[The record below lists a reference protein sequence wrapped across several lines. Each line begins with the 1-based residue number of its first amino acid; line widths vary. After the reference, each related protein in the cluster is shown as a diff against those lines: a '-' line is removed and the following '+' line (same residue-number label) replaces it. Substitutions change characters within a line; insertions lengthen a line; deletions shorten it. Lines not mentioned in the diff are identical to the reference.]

1 MPFGLFFDYNSI
13 GGKMEILKKF
23 NIITNN
29 KQLYEQ
35 AFSHSSFCNEQGLK
49 NNYERLEFLGDAV
62 LDLIISEYLYQKFYL
77 EEGKMS
83 KLRARYVCEKAL
95 SEYAL
100 SLNFNKYIKVGKG
113 EKASG
118 GQFKKA
124 ILADT
129 FEAFIGALYLDQGLN
144 QVKSFVKRV
153 IIPII
158 EDNKIDFFYD
168 YKSSLQELAQ
178 VHHHKIEYEV
188 INQIGPSHNRKFTVI
203 VKIDGFKYGVG
214 IAKSKREAEQEA
226 AKNALLKKI
235 L

>member
-1 MPFGLFFDYNSI
+1 
-13 GGKMEILKKF
+13 MEILKKF
-23 NIITNN
+23 NIKTNN

-35 AFSHSSFCNEQGLK
+35 AFSHSSFCNEQGLE
-49 NNYERLEFLGDAV
+49 NDYQRLEFLGDAV
-62 LDLIISEYLYQKFYL
+62 LDLVISEYLYKNFEL

-100 SLNFNKYIKVGKG
+100 NLNFNKYIKVGKG

-118 GQFKKA
+118 GQFKRA
-124 ILADT
+124 ILADA
-129 FEAFIGALYLDQGLN
+129 FEAFIGALYLDQGLDK
-144 QVKSFVKRV
+144 VKSFINHI

-158 EDNKIDFFYD
+158 ENNKINFFYD

-178 VHHHKIEYEV
+178 VHHHKIEYTV
-188 INQIGPSHNRKFTVI
+188 IKQSGPSHDKRFMVM
-203 VKIDGFKYGVG
+203 VKIDGLKYGVG

-226 AKNALLKKI
+226 AKNALLRRI
-235 L
+235 E